1 MLLLLIVVHGSMPV
15 FLNQQKW
22 KEILITYHL
31 YLVLP
36 KLSEQQR
43 KNDVIV
49 VDADSNVQATV
60 EVCFYIY
67 IVFNFHISLIM
78 LDQFSEQ
85 PDVSLQWSNS

>member
-1 MLLLLIVVHGSMPV
+1 MCVEAGFCQIQSH
-15 FLNQQKW
+15 
-22 KEILITYHL
+22 
-31 YLVLP
+31 LVLP

-67 IVFNFHISLIM
+67 IIFNFHISLIM
-78 LDQFSEQ
+78 LDQFIEQ
-85 PDVSLQWSNS
+85 PDVSFDGLAMEQFMTEESSLN